1 MFDAKFF
8 EQFVPACIEIMRDNF
23 EVTGEVG
30 VVVQL
35 ADGGSVIVNSV
46 LPLKDP
52 EIVALGCVFP
62 GKKGDLATRMTT
74 VCVPVKSITRVD
86 LVTHT
91 NNPAV
96 TGKQRK
102 FAGYIS
108 RRAVEPPSSRRG
120 KSAKPPAV

>member
-1 MFDAKFF
+1 MFDTRFF
-8 EQFVPACIEIMRDNF
+8 ERFVPACIETMRDNF

-30 VVVQL
+30 VVVYL
-35 ADGGSVIVNSV
+35 ENGDSVIVNSV
-46 LPLKDP
+46 LPVTDP

-74 VCVPVKSITRVD
+74 VCVPVRSILRVD
-86 LVTHT
+86 VVTHV

-108 RRAVEPPSSRRG
+108 RRKAEPGPDSTGSSPGLPS
-120 KSAKPPAV
+120 V